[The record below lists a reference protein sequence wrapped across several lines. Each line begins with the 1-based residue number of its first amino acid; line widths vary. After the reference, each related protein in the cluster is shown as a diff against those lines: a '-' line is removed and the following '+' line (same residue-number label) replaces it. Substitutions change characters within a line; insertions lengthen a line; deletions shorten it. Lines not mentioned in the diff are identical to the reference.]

1 MDVTAIN
8 SDVIIERIEEAKAKL
23 HETIKQYHDTL
34 IKLEKDRSDKIKIL
48 FKECYEKL
56 SKVSYVS
63 AFELDHMFEEN
74 ILV

>member
-1 MDVTAIN
+1 MDATAIN
-8 SDVIIERIEEAKAKL
+8 SDIIVERIEEAKAKL
-23 HETIKQYHDTL
+23 HETIKQYHDNVN
-34 IKLEKDRSDKIKIL
+34 KLEKDRSDKIKLL

-63 AFELDHMFEEN
+63 AFELDRMFEEN